1 MRDALAA
8 GVSATGTTIHFVD
21 KGVDT
26 GEVIAQARVK
36 VEPGDT
42 EASLHERIKQAE
54 RELLVTTVRDIASG
68 KVTLK

>member
-1 MRDALAA
+1 
-8 GVSATGTTIHFVD
+8 VD

-36 VEPGDT
+36 VEPSDT
-42 EASLHERIKQAE
+42 QDSLHERIKQVE
-54 RELLVTTVRDIASG
+54 RELLVATVSDIARG